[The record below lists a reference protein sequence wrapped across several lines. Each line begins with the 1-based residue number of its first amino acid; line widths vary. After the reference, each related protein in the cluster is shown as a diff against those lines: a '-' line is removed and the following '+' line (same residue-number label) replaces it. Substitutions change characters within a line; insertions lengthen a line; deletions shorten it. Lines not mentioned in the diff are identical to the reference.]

1 MIKGNRINTEV
12 PFRAP
17 IVVYQ
22 CWCFCEHENVYN
34 IKANILDK
42 GSEKPKYKHYGI
54 DSKKGKSLKGTLWFS
69 AALAKRVPLEFPSG
83 KSFPLLFWT

>member
-12 PFRAP
+12 PFSAP

-34 IKANILDK
+34 INANILDN

-54 DSKKGKSLKGTLWFS
+54 DSKNCWDRCKDLV
-69 AALAKRVPLEFPSG
+69 AAEMCYFQK
-83 KSFPLLFWT
+83 